1 MCCCSSCS
9 YSFFEFVKGST
20 IVGRLLRLTF
30 LPGGTQKSFELIVM
44 FESSVMAASLFPS
57 AYLLV
62 SLFLS
67 SCSAFSKFWTV

>member
-1 MCCCSSCS
+1 
-9 YSFFEFVKGST
+9 VKGST
-20 IVGRLLRLTF
+20 IVGRLLRLIF

-44 FESSVMAASLFPS
+44 FDLSVMAASLFPS
-57 AYLLV
+57 AYFLV